1 MKTHKNRGK
10 KENETSQTVKHPLM
24 GRPIVRP
31 MYIGNAA
38 RAASSDEEFFIGLQ
52 TIVQI
57 RMAIFYMDLGIHG
70 YSAR

>member
-1 MKTHKNRGK
+1 
-10 KENETSQTVKHPLM
+10 
-24 GRPIVRP
+24 

-57 RMAIFYMDLGIHG
+57 RMAIFPTDLGIHG